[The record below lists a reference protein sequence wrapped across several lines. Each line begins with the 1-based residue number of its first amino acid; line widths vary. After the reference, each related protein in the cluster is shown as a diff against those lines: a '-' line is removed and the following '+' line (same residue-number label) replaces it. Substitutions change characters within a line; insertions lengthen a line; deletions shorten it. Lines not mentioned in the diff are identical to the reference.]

1 MSEVLDAIREKFPAY
16 KDVLDDELAVSIGQ
30 KYPQYL
36 EHPDFKAEYDRGLGV
51 GVIPGAGVEGETG
64 ARPGPEMIPPRQ
76 PAPVV
81 PMSSLRA
88 PRFGQQKTMLGQAAA
103 GVGNAALNVV
113 GALAQ
118 SPEYLLMGP
127 SGIARAALGPK
138 LVAELAKTAPTEL
151 SNALE
156 SAVKGDIQ
164 GTSEHLSTA
173 IGAYA
178 GARQMVA
185 PLAPKTAEAL
195 AEMPNVRP
203 FSGMELE
210 TPKGAVP
217 PAGEVPGLETV
228 TPEQALAQA
237 KAMTKEATAAYEPA
251 KPPKPEVP
259 ATPAEPYETVLEA
272 IRNAKADTTGK
283 VQALF
288 PAAQL
293 NRQQAAELRRQAFG
307 QAKTTPPP
315 AEPLLDRLQ
324 TALDKGDFA
333 QIKKTAQKLA
343 VFDEVPES
351 TFKEPEVPKPLE
363 TKLEAPAE
371 APKVEESPTRALN
384 DPIVSAAFKMPDGTV
399 FDARNEGGVTHMEA
413 AISASNSG
421 VNVTE
426 NEAGFL
432 TESGKFLNRE
442 EAYKHAS
449 TTKQIIE
456 SLDTFA
462 PSQLHTGKTELSS
475 ETSVDWKSSKWGELE
490 AGDQMAFMESFERR
504 FGDLDFTPESPKQ
517 LDQIMEALFRLA
529 QGKVKSPKTEQS
541 LVNALTRK
549 EVNEESLKIAK
560 NPDAILDKILESQKK
575 SSTPQPLSM
584 TFAQFL
590 HAPREGALGDAV
602 KLVPDIASKTPRE
615 VYDTLVEQGVIQ
627 HPKAK
632 TADILPPKVETL
644 PAPQGDIS
652 IGPGAR
658 SPSDAPAAPP
668 QARAAGAVH
677 EEAPPENRP
686 LGPASPLA
694 AKVQSFWQ
702 DLKTTIRGAAG
713 DSMPKTT
720 AADRE
725 TGEAGV
731 RYASS
736 KLAARPLAQRFV
748 AQSLEGTGVDPVK
761 FGAALTEDNLVSIR
775 ESFRGEATRLL
786 AEGKSDLAQE
796 ATEAADKV
804 ATIIGAEG
812 SPFRTQDELL
822 DYLERPDVRQAVA
835 QHAQLW
841 QEIIDPQFR
850 DAKGID
856 PDVPLPSRGQV
867 TGARI
872 NLKAILADE
881 DLQGA
886 VKPIRASA
894 PSLTATFKKKSPFT
908 IKAKGTGEAYDIDYN
923 SIIANTFERQL
934 EIANKNAFD
943 KRLVETGNAVI
954 DRPGQSVIIKGE
966 PAVPF
971 PLVRKVY
978 VSGQGGEKKLFPMA
992 QNIYVRKE
1000 LAGEYRAAANV
1011 DPKFK
1016 IPYVTATM
1024 NLLNRSAL
1032 AGLTDFTV
1040 HMSNQATA
1048 LFNRPVSGKL
1058 LFDTLL
1064 SATGRADIPVTLVKT
1079 WIKAYHNN
1087 AGQIA
1092 ELTEIGAMRSK
1103 MTHGWNPLGKTL
1115 AHTDALTRLMLDDT
1129 FKSLAEEGVI
1139 ENTETARREY
1149 VNQIGQYNRRL
1160 QGPLTR
1166 ILRDSGFGPFVTA
1179 GKTFNAMGVKM
1190 ITLSPGVKGANAM
1203 AEVALRANVLSKW
1216 VGAAVMLGTLNYLLS
1231 GNMLGRKGTP
1241 LGSLDLGKND
1251 RSGKQLSLPL
1261 LDLMGLG
1268 RGLRVTG
1275 TKGAYQ
1281 SLRLGLQP
1289 GDAMDAAAR
1298 DILNAWSAPAL
1309 GPPARFGSELATGY
1323 PPALNV
1329 PRASR
1334 VVPPGGGQF
1343 GENLKAAVLDANP
1356 VVASVRK
1363 AIEGK
1368 TIPEIMSSQL
1378 PRFTMVPGKTEN
1390 LVANYPRIVTMAQGN
1405 AFIEDV
1411 IYQARRLPQD
1421 EKLLFIR
1428 EQVKRLPAPLRNKAM
1443 SEIKR
1448 RRVMVVEKN
1457 AAK

>member
-16 KDVLDDELAVSIGQ
+16 KDILDDELAVSIGQ

-36 EHPDFKAEYDRGLGV
+36 EHPDFKAEYDRGLGL
-51 GVIPGAGVEGETG
+51 GVIPSAGVEGETG
-64 ARPGPEMIPPRQ
+64 ARPGPEMIPPQQ

-127 SGIARAALGPK
+127 SGVARAALGPK

-217 PAGEVPGLETV
+217 PVGEVPGIETV
-228 TPEQALAQA
+228 PPEQALAQE
-237 KAMTKEATAAYEPA
+237 KAMTKEATAAYEPS

-259 ATPAEPYETVLEA
+259 STPAEPYETVLEA

-307 QAKTTPPP
+307 QAKTTPTP

-351 TFKEPEVPKPLE
+351 TFKES
-363 TKLEAPAE
+363 E
-371 APKVEESPTRALN
+371 APKPVETKPKAIPEPPKVEDVPAKPVEEPSKFRTLPN
-384 DPIVSAAFKMPDGTV
+384 GNIKAFHSTV
-399 FDARNEGGVTHMEA
+399 QED
-413 AISASNSG
+413 
-421 VNVTE
+421 
-426 NEAGFL
+426 L
-432 TESGKFLNRE
+432 T
-442 EAYKHAS
+442 
-449 TTKQIIE
+449 
-456 SLDTFA
+456 
-462 PSQLHTGKTELSS
+462 
-475 ETSVDWKSSKWGELE
+475 
-490 AGDQMAFMESFERR
+490 
-504 FGDLDFTPESPKQ
+504 FGDLDPLGGGGTGFYGPGIYFAPSKSDALKYQPK
-517 LDQIMEALFRLA
+517 
-529 QGKVKSPKTEQS
+529 GKVLEGELKISKPFDANSKTKTLTQQEADAINKVLKDDWYRPKPVAKTGMSYEDFIGKLTE
-541 LVNALTRK
+541 NEIEEGLTEILK
-549 EVNEESLKIAK
+549 PAGFDAVIGENGGEIVVNEK
-560 NPDAILDKILESQKK
+560 SQIVAPQ
-575 SSTPQPLSM
+575 PQPLSL

-615 VYDTLVEQGVIQ
+615 VYDTLVEQGTIQ
-627 HPKAK
+627 HPKAT
-632 TADILPPKVETL
+632 TADILPPKVETP

-652 IGPGAR
+652 VGPGAR

-677 EEAPPENRP
+677 EEALPENHP
-686 LGPASPLA
+686 LGPVSPLA

-725 TGEAGV
+725 TGESGV

-748 AQSLEGTGVDPVK
+748 AQALEGTGVDPVK

-775 ESFRGEATRLL
+775 ESFRGEATRLI
-786 AEGKSDLAQE
+786 AEGKPDLAQE
-796 ATEAADKV
+796 ATESADKV

-822 DYLERPDVRQAVA
+822 DYFERPDVRQAVA

-954 DRPGQSVIIKGE
+954 DRPGQAVIIKGE

-1079 WIKAYHNN
+1079 WLKAYQNN

-1092 ELTEIGAMRSK
+1092 ELTEIGAMRPK

-1190 ITLSPGVKGANAM
+1190 VTLSPGVKGANAM
-1203 AEVALRANVLSKW
+1203 AEAALRANVLSKW

-1241 LGSLDLGKND
+1241 LGSLDIGKND

-1275 TKGAYQ
+1275 VKGAYQ
-1281 SLRLGLQP
+1281 SSRLGLQP

-1298 DILNAWSAPAL
+1298 DILNAWSAPVL

-1334 VVPPGGGQF
+1334 VAPPGGGQF

-1421 EKLLFIR
+1421 EKLAFIR
-1428 EQVKRLPAPLRNKAM
+1428 EQVNRLPVSLRNRAM